1 VFSLEVSRSYQL
13 AVPFDVQCCALFP
26 GCMQTLP
33 CCFQGKDSVPGSCD
47 CAGDTSDEMVI
58 AVAAVTVGYS
68 SASASAHLETPVKG
82 YGRDSDSD

>member
-1 VFSLEVSRSYQL
+1 ML
-13 AVPFDVQCCALFP
+13 
-26 GCMQTLP
+26 
-33 CCFQGKDSVPGSCD
+33 QGKDSVQGSCN